1 MSQIPD
7 SRPSPHALVFTMADK
22 IKLRVV
28 TPSRLVLEE
37 EVDEVSAPGELG
49 EFGVLPNHISFLSTL
64 VAGEMSY
71 KQGAARH
78 SLVIGGGY
86 AEVLDNVMT
95 VLAPAAEFPAEIDTA
110 RAQRAKERAEKRMGE
125 VNFEDP
131 EYGQLEEAQRR
142 ALARLQVASKE
153 TRR

>member
-64 VAGEMSY
+64 VAGEMNY

-125 VNFEDP
+125 LNFEDP

>member
-1 MSQIPD
+1 
-7 SRPSPHALVFTMADK
+7 MADK

-49 EFGVLPNHISFLSTL
+49 EFGVLPNHIAFLSTL
-64 VAGEMSY
+64 VPGEMSY

-78 SLVIGGGY
+78 TLVIAGGY

-95 VLAPAAEFPAEIDTA
+95 VLAPAAEFAGEIDTA
-110 RAQRAKERAEKRMGE
+110 RAQLAKERAEKRMGE
-125 VNFEDP
+125 LNFEDP
-131 EYGQLEEAQRR
+131 EFAQLEEAQRR

>member
-1 MSQIPD
+1 
-7 SRPSPHALVFTMADK
+7 MADK

-49 EFGVLPNHISFLSTL
+49 EFGVLPNHIAFLSTL
-64 VAGEMSY
+64 VPGEMSY

-78 SLVIGGGY
+78 TLVIAGGY

-95 VLAPAAEFPAEIDTA
+95 VLAPAAEFAGEIDTA

-125 VNFEDP
+125 LNFEDP
-131 EYGQLEEAQRR
+131 EFAQLEEAQRR